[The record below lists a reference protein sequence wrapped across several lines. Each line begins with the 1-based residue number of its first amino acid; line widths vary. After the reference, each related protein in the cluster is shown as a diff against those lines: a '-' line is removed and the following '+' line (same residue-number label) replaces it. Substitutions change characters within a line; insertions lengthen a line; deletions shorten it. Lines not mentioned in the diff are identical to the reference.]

1 MRKVIRT
8 MWLVILLTFCL
19 PSGIAYSAEVTS
31 LVGGSSQLTVATFN
45 VENLDPK
52 KESVSK
58 VDGRTTRNVDDDVRS
73 GKFTALADQIVTN
86 LNAPDIIAL
95 QEVQDN
101 DGAELTSVVDADLTA
116 STLIKSIESIGG
128 PTYEYQEIPPKN
140 GQDGGQPGGNI
151 RVGFLFNPERVTLQ
165 GVERFADDPAF
176 AESRKPLV
184 GEFTFSNIPI
194 TLINNHFASK
204 SGGAAS
210 NTKRESQAR
219 IVNEFVVDRL
229 STDPDANIVV
239 IGDLNDTPASSP
251 IKILQGNELEN
262 LVNNL
267 PLADQFS
274 YVFRGNKEQ
283 IDQILVTQNLL
294 NNGNPEID
302 AVHVNADISGSASD
316 HDPVVARFTLSTI
329 GAVPPVQ
336 PTPTV
341 PPRSP
346 IPASTILPGIT
357 GDKLLEELDKS
368 YSPVVSL
375 GYGSA
380 RELLY
385 TQIDNE
391 GGIVT
396 DIYGGDRVAIN
407 KNSTKAR
414 EEAAQHGINAEHV
427 WPQSLGAKGPAKS
440 DLHNLFAARE
450 EINSARSN
458 YPFAEISDNQTTSW
472 FLDDDEL
479 FAKPSPQDIDQYSE
493 FKKGVFEPREAKK
506 GDIARVMFYFRTV
519 YPELADANF
528 FKTQQRT
535 LCQWHT
541 DDPIDAGEVTRS
553 RAIARTLQ
561 GNENPFVL
569 DSTLSERTYCK

>member
-239 IGDLNDTPASSP
+239 LGDLNDTPASSP